1 MINTNENIA
10 VSSRIR
16 LARNIEGFNFPHK
29 LDNENAYNLMKKTYD
44 AINSKN
50 NFSMHVIAQMTELE
64 RESYVEKHLISPNLA
79 KSSRIG
85 AVLIGSDKK
94 TSIMLNEED
103 HIRAQYIENGF
114 NLESAYKGLKTI
126 DSKLSAALSISY
138 DTELGYMTCCPT
150 NLGTGMRASVMLFL
164 PMLTISGEIGRMVQA
179 LARRYITVRGSY
191 GEGSKA
197 GGFMYQVS
205 NQVSLG
211 VSEAETLNAVTT
223 AVNSILK
230 EETRLMQASFS
241 SVTAEWTDKIMRA
254 KGILTNAYKL
264 STIEFL
270 QLFSNLKIGITL
282 GVIPCK
288 DLIAF
293 NKLYENILPANL
305 SLLNNKVLHE
315 AERDI
320 VRAKYVREMLG
331 KII

>member
-1 MINTNENIA
+1 MIEANENIA
-10 VSSRIR
+10 ITSRIR
-16 LARNIEGFNFPHK
+16 LARNVKGYNFPHK

-44 AINSKN
+44 VINNKGS
-50 NFSMHVIAQMTELE
+50 FSMHVIAQMSELE
-64 RESYVEKHLISPNLA
+64 RESYVERHLISPNLA

-85 AVLIGSDKK
+85 AVLVGSDKK

-114 NLESAYKGLKTI
+114 SLESAYKGIKTL
-126 DSKLSAALSISY
+126 DVKLSTALNISY
-138 DTELGYMTCCPT
+138 DTELGYITCCPT

-179 LARRYITVRGSY
+179 LTRRYITVRGSY

-211 VSEAETLNAVTT
+211 VSESETLNAVTT
-223 AVNSILK
+223 AVSSILK
-230 EETRLMQASFS
+230 EETRLMQASFAS
-241 SVTAEWTDKIMRA
+241 ATAEWTDKIMRA
-254 KGILTNAYKL
+254 KGILTNAYKM
-264 STIEFL
+264 SSIEFL
-270 QLFSNLKIGITL
+270 QLFSNLKIGVAL
-282 GVIPCK
+282 GVISCK
-288 DLIAF
+288 DITIF

-305 SLLNNKVLHE
+305 SLLNNKVLQE

-320 VRAKYVREMLG
+320 VRAKYVREMLN